1 MPSALVYLKRR
12 TRGPPKVTVGIRR
25 HPVQGRQASRSGG
38 LADVVRRPPRNGEG
52 MFDTAPPRSLR
63 DLDHH
68 QAAHRRSSRSMRTRA
83 AYPSGCSGTPASA
96 PRCASERGGGR
107 DEEGKDGRPRPASP
121 ARVPVR
127 RRVVRPMR
135 QRAHEPRAVPLYFP
149 RWFWMAPEPA
159 AQHWPELPS
168 TITTDQPKLKGK
180 GSCTSMT
187 GKPSRPPL
195 PETAILP

>member
-1 MPSALVYLKRR
+1 MPSALVYLKGGQE
-12 TRGPPKVTVGIRR
+12 GPPR
-25 HPVQGRQASRSGG
+25 SRWGYV
-38 LADVVRRPPRNGEG
+38 ATRFKAVRPPVAEAWWTWCGDPQRNGEG